1 MPPRRLAAVRR
12 DARAADDDARA
23 ADDDARAADDDA
35 RAADDDARAAD
46 DDDEV
51 RGGAARAVRVDLRRG
66 VRGTAREEPED
77 ESQFMDHMRGP
88 TSTTRFFARRSDLR
102 MGVLD
107 QSIRSAVDVGRVYDG
122 DGDGDG
128 AERDGDGDGAGRDDC
143 GDGAGRVYDD
153 GAGRD
158 DCGDGA
164 GRDDC
169 DDDDAGRDDAE
180 RLATY
185 ALPDS
190 YALCTFLNFAVARSR
205 FAWDFVAYLSG
216 WYLSASFL
224 YARRTLFSVALS
236 ALTPRT

>member
-12 DARAADDDARA
+12 
-23 ADDDARAADDDA
+23 DA